1 VSSSGFV
8 SEFRYARIRAR
19 ATTLVLPMLLLAGE
33 SAALTV
39 IGPRLPS
46 DASAAWL
53 TTLFYAVAAALAL
66 AFWFFPVVKYLA
78 TWLEITNANVFVRD
92 RLLGA
97 ARKVALSK
105 ILDVR
110 VESKSTLILV
120 TVDQGEIEFARLAKA
135 KTVAAELKKLL
146 G

>member
-1 VSSSGFV
+1 MSSSGFV

-19 ATTLVLPMLLLAGE
+19 ATALVAPMLLLAGE
-33 SAALTV
+33 SAALTA

-46 DASAAWL
+46 DASATWL
-53 TTLFYAVAAALAL
+53 TTLFFAVAVALAV
-66 AFWFFPVVKYLA
+66 AFWLVPVLKYLG

-97 ARKVALSK
+97 ARKVALAK
-105 ILDVR
+105 ILEVR

-120 TVDQGEIEFARLAKA
+120 TADQGEIEFARLAKA
-135 KTVAAELKKLL
+135 KTVATELKKLL

>member
-1 VSSSGFV
+1 MSASGFV

-19 ATTLVLPMLLLAGE
+19 ATTLVAPMLLLAGE
-33 SAALTV
+33 SAALTA

-46 DASAAWL
+46 DASATWL
-53 TTLFYAVAAALAL
+53 TTLFFAVAVALAL
-66 AFWFFPVVKYLA
+66 AFWLVPVLKYLG

-97 ARKVALSK
+97 ARKVALAK
-105 ILDVR
+105 ILEVR
-110 VESKSTLILV
+110 VESKSTLVLV
-120 TVDQGEIEFARLAKA
+120 TADQGEIEFARLAKA
-135 KTVAAELKKLL
+135 KTVATELKKLL